1 MAELAEIMVFYG
13 PVKEIGDDL
22 RNGVDAS
29 GIYPQYKLSPSPFI
43 NISTSIN
50 YANDNI
56 VGYKYSIDIEGTV
69 VPSGNVPI
77 SLAKT
82 AGNISEHRK
91 KLTRYGSYLFVYDNT
106 NRTVLLEGQ
115 NGLLQSLAY
124 NESNNNW
131 LKSVPYRATIEFQEL
146 IFNAEDVD
154 KCSSGGDIGADSL
167 SRNLIDRDKYKI
179 KSFNDQWSIS
189 ADAETLYSDIKYL
202 DTSQEGFRPAFLKTD
217 NLTYNVRYTIDAEGM
232 NYSKWNGTENLVV
245 PAWEQAKSFCQ
256 DRLFTEVKKLAE
268 NICYINAN
276 TACEATST
284 LANLYGESQK
294 GLLFEANKFKIYN
307 ESVRCET
314 SEGAGSF
321 SAEYSAILKIERP
334 TENGFSN
341 EAVRHTFTKSV
352 QTEKNGIQKS
362 ATNEILENK
371 VITIEGEIQG
381 FVEGGLLFA
390 QNSDYELPQ
399 TGYLIV
405 QRTSQ
410 NEKYNNALLFAQK
423 FFDNANIEKAKDIHE
438 NYKGQYEFGLR
449 PEDFMQE
456 TGGLTDIE
464 HAKPETFNISKD
476 YANGI
481 ISYSAKYSTGKTGG
495 RHKYSNTSIEIQRG
509 VPVIATFQLP
519 NGGYITES
527 NPSGVGVI
535 IQDMGTKTRDVMNIT
550 IEGNDPDS
558 KLGYISIE
566 DPDSYLKV
574 YNFLASNNGNFYLP
588 TDISY
593 PSGSVLTERTKTT
606 NILTGSYSIK
616 LAYILCTPG
625 CPIPPPTGAT
635 GYIDNTG
642 DY

>member
-1 MAELAEIMVFYG
+1 MADELAEIIVFYG
-13 PVKEIGDDL
+13 PVKEIGEDL
-22 RNGVDAS
+22 RNGVNAS

-56 VGYKYSIDIEGTV
+56 VGYKYSVDMEGTV
-69 VPSGNVPI
+69 VPSGDVPI
-77 SLAKT
+77 SIANTSK
-82 AGNISEHRK
+82 NISEHRK
-91 KLTRYGSYLFVYDNT
+91 KLTTYGSYLFVYDNT
-106 NRTVLLEGQ
+106 NKTVLLEGQ

-146 IFNAEDVD
+146 IFDGENTD
-154 KCSSGGDIGADSL
+154 KCSSGDIGADSL
-167 SRNLIDRDKYKI
+167 SKNLIDRDKYKI

-189 ADAETLYSDIKYL
+189 ADAETLYSDIKFL
-202 DTSQEGFRPAFLKTD
+202 DTSVNGFRPDFLKTD
-217 NLTYNVRYTIDAEGM
+217 NLTYNVRYTIDSEGM
-232 NYSKWNGTENLVV
+232 NYSKWDGTENLIV

-284 LANLYGESQK
+284 LANLYGISDE
-294 GLLFEANKFKIYN
+294 GLIFEANKFKIYN

-334 TENGFSN
+334 TVNGFSN
-341 EAVRHTFTKSV
+341 EAVRHTFTKNV

-381 FVEGGLLFA
+381 LVEGGLLFA
-390 QNSDYELPQ
+390 QKSDYELPQ

-423 FFDNANIEKAKDIHE
+423 FFDNQNIEKAKDIHE

-449 PEDFMQE
+449 PEDFMQN
-456 TGGLTDIE
+456 TAGLTDIE
-464 HAKPETFNISKD
+464 YAKPETFNISKD
-476 YANGI
+476 YSNGV

-509 VPVIATFQLP
+509 VPVVATFQLP

-527 NPSGVGVI
+527 NPNGVGVI

-558 KLGYISIE
+558 KLGYINIE
-566 DPDSYLKV
+566 DPNSYLKV
-574 YNFLASNNGNFYLP
+574 YNFLASSSGNFNLP

-625 CPIPPPTGAT
+625 CPIPPPTEAT
-635 GYIDNTG
+635 GYIE
-642 DY
+642 